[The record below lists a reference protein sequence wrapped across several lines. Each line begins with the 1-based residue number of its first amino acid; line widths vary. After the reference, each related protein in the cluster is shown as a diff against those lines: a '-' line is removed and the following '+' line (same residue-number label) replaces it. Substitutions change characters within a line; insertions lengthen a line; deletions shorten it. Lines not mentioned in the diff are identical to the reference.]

1 MIICLYKIFQQKER
15 RYILDRTATHTIKG
29 FNYQFNKTIL
39 EILNAKSDTK
49 IVLEGYIED
58 IDVFKRN
65 ETIAIQCK
73 YYESSEK
80 LTTSI
85 LAKPILDMIVAF
97 INNNNIKYK
106 LYIHYQNASEEKCI
120 PFDLRIT

>member
-1 MIICLYKIFQQKER
+1 M
-15 RYILDRTATHTIKG
+15 DRTATHTIKG